1 MNIYRYVC
9 ILNIINMYSVCH
21 DKTVYQLLF
30 MFEKFNICK
39 SLIVATISRYGP
51 IFAIVVL
58 QKQV

>member
-1 MNIYRYVC
+1 
-9 ILNIINMYSVCH
+9 MYSVCH